1 MNEEYKVSISL
12 FEPNELATFDNHI
25 HEIIEEYSKM
35 MFKEKDQILTQRI
48 IMKQEEEIERLHSII
63 KDLQKQVEDNSKWV
77 DDLFL
82 KDEEIEAK
90 KKKRSK
96 NANAYFWEL
105 LQQLCYEMN
114 LDVIQEY
121 RKRVKEL
128 GIFRQWEIET
138 KNIPTFIKMWEQ
150 NGIAWFTE
158 IVEQIQ
164 DITVINAYYGSS
176 SYSSSQMCRLIT
188 NLVQDCKQIGIQTLD
203 DLELEELMRSEYDK
217 N

>member
-1 MNEEYKVSISL
+1 MRVLSEFIQEDTK
-12 FEPNELATFDNHI
+12 
-25 HEIIEEYSKM
+25 
-35 MFKEKDQILTQRI
+35 ILTVQI
-48 IMKQEEEIERLHSII
+48 
-63 KDLQKQVEDNSKWV
+63 N
-77 DDLFL
+77 
-82 KDEEIEAK
+82 KDEEIEVK
-90 KKKRSK
+90 KRKRSK
-96 NANAYFWEL
+96 NANNYFWEL

-138 KNIPTFIKMWEQ
+138 KNAPTFIKMWEQ